1 MSIDSSWG
9 SSHLQRSEIF
19 RNMFKDLQL
28 EPTMAQQWV
37 NFIGDIP
44 ADSMRTELLINSI
57 GELEVDNWFEHKS
70 LPERR
75 MDTGQFK
82 FKIDEFKGLKVAFS
96 DHFFE
101 TSFQANQ
108 VLAATPAKMKRAMDV
123 YMETKILELANDQT
137 LDSANEINGYKHRI
151 IGGGDGTSA
160 PQDSLTL
167 QDFSYAKT
175 SLRKAAA
182 PMTNLIAI
190 VDPLTEHNLNVK
202 SNIVDISNNPRWEG
216 LVETGMMDGTGLR
229 FSRNI
234 YGFDVYVSDF
244 LADIDADEATLTD
257 YKGVAPTAADIS
269 GFKSNIFMSFGGD
282 ASPFI
287 GAMGR
292 APRFTSWRDEDVETE
307 YHQLTQS
314 FGLALYRP
322 ENLVTVLT
330 SPTAIA

>member
-9 SSHLQRSEIF
+9 SNYLQRGEIF
-19 RNMFKDLQL
+19 RQMFKDAQL
-28 EPTMAQQWV
+28 EPTVAQQWV

-44 ADSMRTELLINSI
+44 GDSIRTELMINSI
-57 GELEVDNWFEHKS
+57 GELEVDNWNEHVA

-82 FKIDEFKGLKVAFS
+82 FKIDEFKGIKVPFT

-137 LDSANEINGYKHRI
+137 ANDPNTINGFKHRY

-160 PQDSLTL
+160 PSDSLTL

-216 LVETGMMDGTGLR
+216 MVETGMMDGTGLR

-244 LADIDADEATLTD
+244 LAETDADEASLAAYDGT
-257 YKGVAPTAADIS
+257 APTAAS
-269 GFKSNIFMSFGGD
+269 TAGFKANIFMSVGGE

-292 APRFTSWRDEDVETE
+292 APRMTSWREEDKETE
-307 YHQLTQS
+307 FHQLTQS

-322 ENLVTVLT
+322 ENMVTVLSSAT
-330 SPTAIA
+330 SIA

>member
-9 SSHLQRSEIF
+9 STHAQRSEIF
-19 RNMFKDLQL
+19 RQMFKDAQL
-28 EPTMAQQWV
+28 EPTQAMQWV

-44 ADSMRTELLINSI
+44 SDSQATDLLINSLS
-57 GELEVDNWFEHKS
+57 ELSVDTWSESKS
-70 LPERR
+70 LPSRR
-75 MDTGQFK
+75 MDTGQFT
-82 FKIDEFKGLKVAFS
+82 FRIDEFPGLKVEFT
-96 DHFFE
+96 DRFFE

-108 VLAATPAKMKRAMDV
+108 VLAATPGKMKRAMDV

-137 LDSANEINGYKHRI
+137 LNSDNAVRGFKHRFV
-151 IGGGDGTSA
+151 GGGDGTSG
-160 PQDSLTL
+160 PQDSLVL

-175 SLRKAAA
+175 ALRKASA
-182 PMTNLIAI
+182 PMTNLIAV

-216 LVETGMMDGTGLR
+216 MVETGLMDGTGLR

-244 LADIDADEATLTD
+244 LAEITADEAALTD
-257 YKGVAPTAADIS
+257 YAGVAPTAADIT
-269 GFKSNIFMSFGGD
+269 GFKSNIFMAVGGD

-292 APRFTSWRDEDVETE
+292 NPRFVSWRDEAIETE
-307 YHQLTQS
+307 YHQFTQS
-314 FGLALYRP
+314 FGLGLYRP

>member
-1 MSIDSSWG
+1 MAIDSSWG
-9 SSHLQRSEIF
+9 STHLQRSEIF
-19 RNMFKDLQL
+19 RQMFKDLQL

-37 NFIGDIP
+37 NFIGEIP
-44 ADSMRTELLINSI
+44 ADSIRTSLTVNSI
-57 GELEVDNWFEHKS
+57 GELEADDWFESKA

-75 MDTGQFK
+75 MDTGK
-82 FKIDEFKGLKVAFS
+82 FTFTINEFKGIKVPFT

-123 YMETKILELANDQT
+123 YMETKILELANAQD
-137 LDSANEINGYKHRI
+137 LNSDNAINGFKHRFTAS
-151 IGGGDGTSA
+151 GDGIAA
-160 PQDSLTL
+160 PADSLTL

-182 PMTNLIAI
+182 PMTNLIAV

-202 SNIVDISNNPRWEG
+202 SQIVDISNNPRWEG
-216 LVETGMMDGTGLR
+216 IVETGMLDGTGLR

-244 LADIDADEATLTD
+244 LADIDADEAGLTT
-257 YKGVAPTAADIS
+257 YNGTANGATA
-269 GFKSNIFMSFGGD
+269 GFKSNIFMSVGGD

-292 APRFTSWRDEDVETE
+292 SPRMTSWRDEDIETE

-322 ENLVTVLT
+322 ENMITVLS